1 MKVRLIVVGKTNETY
16 LKEGIE
22 IYLKRLKHYTD
33 FTLIELDEVKG
44 SKSMSMDDYR
54 KKESDKLLQ
63 LLDAERII
71 LLDEKG
77 KSYTSFGFAKKLN
90 NSMIRGVKSIDFV
103 VGGPFGFHENVR
115 EKAHESMTLSDLTFS
130 HQMVRLFF
138 VEQLY
143 RAFTII
149 KGEKYHHS

>member
-90 NSMIRGVKSIDFV
+90 NSMIQGVKSIDFV